1 MTRLLS
7 FFALICLLL
16 ILNPAAAQETAEPIP
31 EPMPPVD
38 EGGQDIVNILLMGS
52 ATSNPSN
59 PGLSD
64 SLLIVSVNRS
74 AGAVSV
80 VSIPR
85 DLYVY
90 EPDQGMFKIN
100 TAYYYGETQARPGG
114 GWGLLLDTIRYNLG
128 LEIDFYARVN
138 FDGFREIIDLI
149 GGIEITVDCTLRD
162 WRLKAPELDPQD
174 EANWE
179 LFTLEAGRWWMD
191 SDLALWYVRSRK
203 TSSDLDRG
211 RRQQDVL
218 RAVWRRLR
226 ADGRLEQIPALWDS
240 LGRVLTTNLTLPD
253 VLGMTPLAL
262 SLDTGDIEYY
272 LFRQKHEVQNAV
284 SPAGQQVLLPIREG
298 VQALMQNVV
307 HPPGASRVRT
317 PHPTVW
323 VVDAGAGPDM
333 TAVAADRLELEGL
346 QTQVLDEI
354 SAFRQFSHIV
364 DYTGATK
371 GSPLARIQRV
381 LRVTDE
387 GVEIAP
393 DPARQ
398 VDYKIYVGEQ
408 YRYWSCTRDVLQPT
422 PEPPTG

>member
-1 MTRLLS
+1 MPRMLLLT
-7 FFALICLLL
+7 LIC
-16 ILNPAAAQETAEPIP
+16 AALFLSPVRAQDTPEPIP
-31 EPMPPVD
+31 DPLPLAD
-38 EGGQDIVNILLMGS
+38 ESGQDIVNILLMGS
-52 ATSNPSN
+52 ATSNPAN

-90 EPDQGMFKIN
+90 QPGNGMYKIN
-100 TAYYYGETQARPGG
+100 TAYYYGETQALPGG

-128 LEIDFYARVN
+128 LQVDYYARVN
-138 FDGFREIIDLI
+138 FDGFRELIDLL
-149 GGIEITVDCTLRD
+149 GGIEITVDCALRD
-162 WRLKAPELDPQD
+162 WRLKSPELNPQD
-174 EANWE
+174 AANWE
-179 LFTLEAGRWWMD
+179 MFTLEAGRWTMD

-218 RAVWRRLR
+218 RAVWRKLK

-240 LGRVLTTNLTLPD
+240 FGRILTTNLTLPD

-262 SLDTGDIEYY
+262 SLDTADVEYY

-298 VQALMQNVV
+298 VQTLMQNVV
-307 HPPGASRVRT
+307 HPPGASRVR
-317 PHPTVW
+317 PPRPLVW
-323 VVDAGAGPDM
+323 VLDAGAGAAM

-346 QTQVLDEI
+346 RTVVQDEI
-354 SAFRQFSHIV
+354 SAYRDYSHII
-364 DYTGATK
+364 DFNGGTK

-381 LRVTDE
+381 LRVTDD
-387 GVEIAP
+387 GVEITP
-393 DPARQ
+393 DPAREADF
-398 VDYKIYVGEQ
+398 VVYVGEQ
-408 YRYWSCTRDVLQPT
+408 YRYWSCTRDVIQPT